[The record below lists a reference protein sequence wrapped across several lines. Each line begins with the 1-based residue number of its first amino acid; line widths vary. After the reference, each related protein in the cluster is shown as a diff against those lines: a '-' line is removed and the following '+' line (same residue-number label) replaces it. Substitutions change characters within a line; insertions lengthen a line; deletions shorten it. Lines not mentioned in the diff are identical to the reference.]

1 MKERWLWNPN
11 TERILDMKY
20 KKSYSRMNFKEIF
33 KILVQTER
41 RRQALRR
48 MASESEKGRLKWK
61 KTCNSRW
68 RHSRKTWY
76 EEKQEVEREKDILR
90 KELNEHKVGL
100 LFHKSS
106 KQEIIKII
114 KESDTKEEI
123 VKRCKELYLM

>member
-20 KKSYSRMNFKEIF
+20 KKSYSRMDFKEIF
-33 KILVQTER
+33 KILVRTER
-41 RRQALRR
+41 RRQALRK
-48 MASESEKGRLKWK
+48 MASKSEKGRLNCENTYTKRLYQ
-61 KTCNSRW
+61 SR
-68 RHSRKTWY
+68 RVWY
-76 EEKQEVEREKDILR
+76 NETRETERENDILKR
-90 KELNEHKVGL
+90 ELNEHKVGM

-106 KQEIIKII
+106 KEEIIKII